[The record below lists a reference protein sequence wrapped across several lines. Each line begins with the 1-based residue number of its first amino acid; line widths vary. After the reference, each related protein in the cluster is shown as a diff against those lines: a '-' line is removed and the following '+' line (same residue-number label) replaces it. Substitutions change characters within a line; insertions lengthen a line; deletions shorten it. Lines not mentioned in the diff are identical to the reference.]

1 MFIIYSH
8 LTLLS
13 LSLQS
18 TPNYTHHQSTYQSV
32 FNLTALPA
40 TGPHEYTNEVL
51 QSQKFMR
58 LILGTLAPMLP
69 GECVGQTTHP
79 SWIGGA
85 CNNFDGI

>member
-8 LTLLS
+8 LTPLS

-18 TPNYTHHQSTYQSV
+18 TPNYTHHQSTYQSG

-58 LILGTLAPMLP
+58 LILETLAPTTP
-69 GECVGQTTHP
+69 GECVEQTTHP
-79 SWIGGA
+79 SWIEVI
-85 CNNFDGI
+85 CNNFDGL